1 MRRTAYLV
9 SFENIRLSLDFS
21 FLLASC
27 SLLAGTVSILP
38 SHPGTRFSALRA
50 SRALHANAG
59 ILFTRMFT
67 SVLGVYSQAFRAS
80 SAMNSRLV

>member
-38 SHPGTRFSALRA
+38 SHPGNTFILPSLGLARYTRMQPLDG
-50 SRALHANAG
+50 ANVYKRFG
-59 ILFTRMFT
+59 RLFTG
-67 SVLGVYSQAFRAS
+67 VLRE
-80 SAMNSRLV
+80 